1 MFYIYRLTPD
11 GLTLVYLEND
21 LRTNDGQGQSDFVLT
36 PGKNIDKLDHFFGKW
51 HGIYLW

>member
-1 MFYIYRLTPD
+1 MFQLYRLTPD

-36 PGKNIDKLDHFFGKW
+36 PGKNIDELVYIFAN
-51 HGIYLW
+51 GIIFI